1 MSIGERLR
9 ALDAP
14 DKVRGRAL
22 YVADVAGVGTL
33 VGGVLR
39 SPHAHARVKELN
51 VEAARALP
59 GVRAVLSARDVPGR
73 NAIPLVHADWPVLAS
88 DYVRHVGE
96 AVALLAAETPDA
108 LRQGLAAI
116 GVVYEPLAATL
127 DIEAA
132 FAAGEVM
139 SHWKVRRGEASLALE
154 RSDLVVVEA
163 TYRTPY
169 QEHAY
174 LEPLGIVA
182 APDGAGG
189 LFIQGSLASP
199 FAVQRAAASALGW
212 PLNRVR
218 VTQAVTG
225 GSFGGKEEMPAAL
238 GAQAAL
244 LARTTGRPVRILL
257 SREEDMACTSK
268 RHPARIR
275 CRTGATRD
283 GHLVAAEVDLL
294 LDGGAYATLSPAV
307 LFRAA
312 VHACGPYRVP
322 NVRVDAHVVRT
333 HKVPCGVF
341 RGAGEP
347 QVAFACEGQM
357 DLLAERLGLDPLEL
371 RRKNALE
378 AGDETIT
385 GQGVATSVGLK
396 EVLAR
401 VTDSADW
408 ARKREVFARDRGP
421 LRRGVGLAI
430 SYAGVGPGAL
440 GTPPV
445 PVGASVAV
453 ASDGSVTVAVA
464 RGETGQG
471 ASTALA
477 QIAAESLGCPVELVR
492 VLPADTVGLPDTASS
507 TGGGGIM
514 ASGNAVR
521 DAAARIKSAMEPVV
535 AESASNWREAVAA
548 CARKSIGLA
557 AYGFWAPPETSF
569 DPATGQG
576 EPFLAYSFSAN
587 VVEVEVDTETGETR
601 VLRVHSAHDPGRVV
615 NPALAEGQVDGAVV
629 QGLGYALMEEH
640 ATRDGRL
647 LNDSLATY
655 LVPTALDAPEI
666 RTALVPHPHAWGP
679 AGAKELGEGPIVPV
693 APALV
698 AAIAHATGARLTEIP
713 ATAERVFRALR
724 EKTAGAGESAADAP
738 GGAPGKD

>member
-22 YVADVAGVGTL
+22 YVADVALAGTL

-39 SPHAHARVKELN
+39 SPHAHARIKGLDVG
-51 VEAARALP
+51 AARAVP

-73 NAIPLVHADWPVLAS
+73 NAIPLLHTDWPLLAGEH
-88 DYVRHVGE
+88 VRHVGE
-96 AVALLAAETPDA
+96 AVALVAADTPEA
-108 LRQGLAAI
+108 LRRGLAALDPA
-116 GVVYEPLAATL
+116 YEPLDAML
-127 DIEAA
+127 DPEASL
-132 FAAGEVM
+132 AAGEVM
-139 SHWKVRRGEASLALE
+139 AHWKVRRGEAALALE

-174 LEPLGIVA
+174 LEPIGVVA
-182 APDGAGG
+182 SPDGAGG
-189 LFIQGSLASP
+189 ILIQGSLASP
-199 FAVQRAAASALGW
+199 FAVQRAAAAALGW

-218 VTQAVTG
+218 VAQAVTG
-225 GSFGGKEEMPAAL
+225 GGFGGKEESPAAV

-244 LARTTGRPVRILL
+244 LARATGRPVRILL
-257 SREEDMACTSK
+257 SREEDMASTSK

-275 CRTGATRD
+275 CRTGATRN
-283 GHLVAAEVDLL
+283 GRLFAAEVDLL
-294 LDGGAYATLSPAV
+294 MDGGAYATLSPAV

-341 RGAGEP
+341 RGSGEP

-357 DLLAERLGLDPLEL
+357 DLLAEALGLDPLEL
-371 RRKNALE
+371 RRTNALD

-385 GQGVATSVGLK
+385 GQPLATSVGLK
-396 EVLAR
+396 EALSR
-401 VTDSADW
+401 VADSADW
-408 ARKREVFARDRGP
+408 LRKREVFARDLGP
-421 LRRGVGLAI
+421 VRRGVGLAV
-430 SYAGVGPGAL
+430 SYAGVGTGAL
-440 GTPPV
+440 GKPAA
-445 PVGASVAV
+445 PVGASVAI
-453 ASDGSVTVAVA
+453 ASDGSVTVAISG
-464 RGETGQG
+464 GETGQG
-471 ASTALA
+471 VSTAIA

-492 VLPADTVGLPDTASS
+492 VLPADTSALPDVGTWSGSA
-507 TGGGGIM
+507 GIV

-521 DAAARIKSAMEPVV
+521 DAAARIKGAMEPVV
-535 AESASNWREAVAA
+535 AEGRLVWRDAVAA
-548 CARKSIGLA
+548 CARQSIGLA
-557 AYGFWAPPETSF
+557 AHGFWAPPESSF

-576 EPFLAYSFSAN
+576 EPFLAYSFSAA
-587 VVEVEVDTETGETR
+587 VVEVEVDTDTGETR

-615 NPALAEGQVDGAVV
+615 NPALAEGQVDGSVV
-629 QGLGYALMEEH
+629 QGLGYALLEEQ
-640 ATRDGRL
+640 ATREGRL
-647 LNDSLATY
+647 LNDSFATY

-666 RTALVPHPHAWGP
+666 RTAFVPHPHAWGP

-698 AAIAHATGARLTEIP
+698 AAIAHAAGVRLTEIP
-713 ATAERVFRALR
+713 ATPERLWRALR
-724 EKTAGAGESAADAP
+724 EKARG
-738 GGAPGKD
+738 